1 MNKGFTYRDAGVD
14 LDAAQETKDALFELV
29 RSTRTEFVSSDV
41 GSFGGR
47 FRSTEGRELVASAD
61 GVGTKLKVAFLANRH
76 DTVGA
81 DLVNHCVN
89 DILVEGARPLIFMD
103 YVACGTLNP
112 DVVTG
117 VVSGLAR
124 ACRTNQCALLG
135 GETAEMP
142 DFYAPG
148 EYDLAGFIV
157 GEVAFPEVAARDLC
171 PGDKILGIGS
181 SGIHTNGYSF
191 VRELFFNRMGLKVTD
206 PFPGLDA
213 TVGDVLLRTHQTYL
227 PVLESSLEAGSIRGL
242 AHVTGGG
249 IPGNLNRILGET
261 TDAVVYADTWELPH
275 EFRVIADESGTEVA
289 ELFRV
294 FNMGIGMMAIVHPPD
309 VDTVLSSIKSSGCTV
324 FECGEL
330 IEGEGNVRLEGF

>member
-1 MNKGFTYRDAGVD
+1 MNKGLTYRDAGVD
-14 LDAAQETKDALFELV
+14 LDAAQGIKGALFELV

-47 FRSTEGRELVASAD
+47 FRSTEGRELVASTD

-89 DILVEGARPLIFMD
+89 DILVEGARPLVFLD
-103 YVACGTLNP
+103 YVACGTLEP
-112 DVVTG
+112 DIVTD

-124 ACRTNQCALLG
+124 ACRMNGCALLG

-157 GEVAFPEVAARDLC
+157 GEMAFPEVAARDLC
-171 PGDKILGIGS
+171 PGDKILGIES

-191 VRELFFNRMGLKVTD
+191 VRELFFNRMNLKVTD
-206 PFPGLDA
+206 PFPGSDA

-227 PVLESSLEAGSIRGL
+227 SVLEPSLEAGSIRGL

-249 IPGNLNRILGET
+249 ISGNLNRILGET
-261 TDAVVYADTWELPH
+261 VDAVVYADTWELPH
-275 EFRVIADESGTEVA
+275 EFQVIADESGAEVE
-289 ELFRV
+289 ELFRI
-294 FNMGIGMMAIVHPPD
+294 FNMGVGMLSIVRPKD
-309 VDTVLSSIKSSGCTV
+309 VDKVLSSIKGAGCNV

-330 IEGEGNVRLEGF
+330 IEGEGNVRLEGL